1 VYKELCGDTLAQARR
16 GKVYDGSDASMPYDP
31 SVECTVRVQPVMGE
45 AADDEEDEEDL
56 VLVLNFT
63 RFDTYNYD
71 YLWLSEAGEELWGL
85 TVRPPGGYNVTG
97 LVVAMPGREA
107 ELRFATA
114 PASRGDW
121 GQASRSGWALEYD
134 LLPRMEAEQLNG
146 LLLDDA
152 AVEALGRA
160 VRANGGIYRGSL
172 VIGGANVT
180 TLAPLA
186 GLREVRGSLQLMRT
200 AVPTLRGV
208 ESLAAIGGDLEISG
222 CDALETLEG
231 LQGLHAVGFD
241 VEIWYNEG
249 LRDISPLLNLE
260 SIGGRLEVRR
270 NKELDSLQGLGS
282 VKRIGEDLVINSE
295 NLTDVGFL
303 GSLERV
309 EGDGETF
316 SKNNGGPTHYDIKEN
331 GNSALQV
338 ELGRALPHPLVFIP
352 DGADVAPGPDLAR
365 IALASI
371 AVRQLVVSA
380 VPSSPQRSVLLPV
393 DPSVATLVHVAR
405 VPLVAV
411 APPRGPVTVVA
422 HPLVAVEGGA
432 DLAVGVDVAGV
443 AQTIPAKRFGPVL
456 AIPSSAVLAT
466 RVDEGDSR
474 VAPLVNKA
482 IVVVAGVRRLY
493 PRQGI

>member
-1 VYKELCGDTLAQARR
+1 MPAAPSSFLLLRIAFALLALAHSAAASGGEGTDAPVACYTAGSLGQCPEGVYKELCGDTLAQARR
-16 GKVYDGSDASMPYDP
+16 GKVYS
-31 SVECTVRVQPVMGE
+31 
-45 AADDEEDEEDL
+45 
-56 VLVLNFT
+56 
-63 RFDTYNYD
+63 
-71 YLWLSEAGEELWGL
+71 
-85 TVRPPGGYNVTG
+85 
-97 LVVAMPGREA
+97 EA

-200 AVPTLRGV
+200 AVPTLRGL

-260 SIGGRLEVRR
+260 SIGGRLEVWR

-295 NLTDVGFL
+295 NLNLSGLRATEKPFL
-303 GSLERV
+303 K
-309 EGDGETF
+309 ET
-316 SKNNGGPTHYDIKEN
+316 GILHYKW
-331 GNSALQV
+331 S
-338 ELGRALPHPLVFIP
+338 
-352 DGADVAPGPDLAR
+352 
-365 IALASI
+365 
-371 AVRQLVVSA
+371 
-380 VPSSPQRSVLLPV
+380 
-393 DPSVATLVHVAR
+393 
-405 VPLVAV
+405 
-411 APPRGPVTVVA
+411 
-422 HPLVAVEGGA
+422 
-432 DLAVGVDVAGV
+432 
-443 AQTIPAKRFGPVL
+443 
-456 AIPSSAVLAT
+456 
-466 RVDEGDSR
+466 
-474 VAPLVNKA
+474 
-482 IVVVAGVRRLY
+482 
-493 PRQGI
+493 

>member
-1 VYKELCGDTLAQARR
+1 MPAAPSSFLLLRIAFALLALAHSAAASGGEGTDAPVACYTAGSLGQCPEGVYKELCGDTLAQARR

-45 AADDEEDEEDL
+45 AADDEEDL

-200 AVPTLRGV
+200 AVPTLRGL

-260 SIGGRLEVRR
+260 SIGGRLEVWR

-295 NLTDVGFL
+295 NLNLSGLRATEKPFL
-303 GSLERV
+303 K
-309 EGDGETF
+309 ET
-316 SKNNGGPTHYDIKEN
+316 GILHYKW
-331 GNSALQV
+331 S
-338 ELGRALPHPLVFIP
+338 
-352 DGADVAPGPDLAR
+352 
-365 IALASI
+365 
-371 AVRQLVVSA
+371 
-380 VPSSPQRSVLLPV
+380 
-393 DPSVATLVHVAR
+393 
-405 VPLVAV
+405 
-411 APPRGPVTVVA
+411 
-422 HPLVAVEGGA
+422 
-432 DLAVGVDVAGV
+432 
-443 AQTIPAKRFGPVL
+443 
-456 AIPSSAVLAT
+456 
-466 RVDEGDSR
+466 
-474 VAPLVNKA
+474 
-482 IVVVAGVRRLY
+482 
-493 PRQGI
+493 